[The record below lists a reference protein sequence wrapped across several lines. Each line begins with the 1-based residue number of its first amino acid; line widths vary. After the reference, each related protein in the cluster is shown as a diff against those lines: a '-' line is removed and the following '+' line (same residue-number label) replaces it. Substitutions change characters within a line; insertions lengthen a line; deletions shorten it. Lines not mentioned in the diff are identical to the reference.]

1 MSLNVQTA
9 DVQSLAMLLLRGQ
22 DLLLVVG
29 LLLLIFGGK
38 KLPELAK
45 GLGESI
51 RNFKTSIKEDEVKA
65 EEKKEAY
72 NKSEV

>member
-1 MSLNVQTA
+1 MPV
-9 DVQSLAMLLLRGQ
+9 DMLALLMLRGQ
-22 DLLLVVG
+22 DLMVVVA
-29 LLLLIFGGK
+29 LLLLVFGGK

-51 RNFKTSIKEDEVKA
+51 RNFKTSIKEDEVKP

-72 NKSEV
+72 KTEA

>member
-1 MSLNVQTA
+1 MPLDLQA
-9 DVQSLAMLLLRGQ
+9 LAILMLRGQ
-22 DLLLVVG
+22 DLMVVVA
-29 LLLLIFGGK
+29 LLLLVFGGK

-72 NKSEV
+72 KTEA

>member
-1 MSLNVQTA
+1 MAL
-9 DVQSLAMLLLRGQ
+9 LLLRGQ
-22 DLLLVVG
+22 DLLIVIG
-29 LLLLIFGGK
+29 LLLLVFGGK